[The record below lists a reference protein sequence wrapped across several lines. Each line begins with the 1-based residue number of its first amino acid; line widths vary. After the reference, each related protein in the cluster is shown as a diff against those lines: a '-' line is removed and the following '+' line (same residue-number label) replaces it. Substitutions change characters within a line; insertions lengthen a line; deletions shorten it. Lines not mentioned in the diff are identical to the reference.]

1 MDQQVQATLQALLR
15 GLQTGGAYSGVA
27 APHSATS
34 VAPRPQ
40 VPPQQVRL
48 PASSAPLPQAE
59 TYSTTSYD
67 PSAGYMRGLDSTYGS
82 VTVPYTTTTASSSTM
97 AAASGSGGITTTSVS
112 SYPTYTPLDTVVA
125 GSDNVT
131 NLANMPL
138 PDGSSP
144 IVDASRAME
153 SPGYIQ
159 TFGLGTLN
167 TSGLGSTLS
176 TPTSSLNTPTHARRV
191 PADDVGE
198 IIRVDNN
205 GSRPPSGNGNNNGN
219 DNI

>member
-1 MDQQVQATLQALLR
+1 
-15 GLQTGGAYSGVA
+15 
-27 APHSATS
+27 
-34 VAPRPQ
+34 
-40 VPPQQVRL
+40 
-48 PASSAPLPQAE
+48 
-59 TYSTTSYD
+59 
-67 PSAGYMRGLDSTYGS
+67 MRGLDSTYGS

-97 AAASGSGGITTTSVS
+97 AAASGSGGITTTSGS
-112 SYPTYTPLDTVVA
+112 PLLTYTQLETVVA
-125 GSDNVT
+125 GSDNLST
-131 NLANMPL
+131 LAL
-138 PDGSSP
+138 PHGSSP

-205 GSRPPSGNGNNNGN
+205 GSRPPSGNGHNNGN